1 MKKFYFTSILAACLF
16 FAACAHETAPVTPTG
31 EEQVPTVEEQA
42 PTVEESAESNPQS
55 HDQNDDAEIVAKKG
69 EAAPDFSLEGLDG
82 KTYTLADFKGKVLM
96 LDFFTTDCIYCTDEL
111 PQIERIDKAEED
123 LVVVHVSVGDPKETL
138 EAYRDKHGISH
149 LILMDKDGSVAMQ
162 YAAYGT
168 PVHSFVDKKGIFLG
182 NIAGA
187 LDENSWN
194 IARPYVFGEK

>member
-1 MKKFYFTSILAACLF
+1 MKKFYFASILAACLLL
-16 FAACAHETAPVTPTG
+16 AACAHEPAPET
-31 EEQVPTVEEQA
+31 PTVEEQT
-42 PTVEESAESNPQS
+42 PTEESAEPTPQS
-55 HDQNDDAEIVAKKG
+55 HGQADAEKVATKG

-111 PQIERIDKAEED
+111 PEIERIGKAEED
-123 LVVVHVSVGDPKETL
+123 LVIVHVSIGDPKETL
-138 EAYRDKHGISH
+138 EAYRDEHGISH
-149 LILMDKDGSVAMQ
+149 LILMDRDGSIAMQ

-168 PVHSFVDKKGIFLG
+168 PTHSFVDKEGIFLG

-194 IARPYVFGEK
+194 IARPYVFGEE